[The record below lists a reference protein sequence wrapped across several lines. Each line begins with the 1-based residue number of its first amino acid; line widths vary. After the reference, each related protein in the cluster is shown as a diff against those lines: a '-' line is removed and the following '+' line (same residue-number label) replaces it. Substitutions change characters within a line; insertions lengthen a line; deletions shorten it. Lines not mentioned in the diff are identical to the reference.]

1 LAFDPGRRR
10 IGVAA
15 SDELGLLARPVT
27 IIQRGSKREDR
38 DRLASLIEALQPAAL
53 LVGLPLL
60 PSGEA
65 GEQAEYSQRFG
76 AWLEEE
82 FDLPV
87 SYWNESYSSV
97 EAARRRRARGRA
109 ARASSAYLDAEAAA
123 ILLQSYLDARP

>member
-1 LAFDPGRRR
+1 M
-10 IGVAA
+10 
-15 SDELGLLARPVT
+15 LARPVT
-27 IIQRGSKREDR
+27 IIQRRSKREDR

-65 GEQAEYSQRFG
+65 GEQAEYSRRFG